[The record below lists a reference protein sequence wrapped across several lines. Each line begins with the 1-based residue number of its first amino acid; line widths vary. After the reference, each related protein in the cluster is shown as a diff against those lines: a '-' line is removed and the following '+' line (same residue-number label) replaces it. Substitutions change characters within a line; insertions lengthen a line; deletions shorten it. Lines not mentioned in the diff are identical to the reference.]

1 MENQDNNRANL
12 HLNNCEP
19 DINPQPD
26 VEKVDSNQ
34 EATPQ
39 KPALS
44 RRRFLMGVAS
54 GVSALAASACWGS
67 EGATPTARSVPTWT
81 PTGSISP
88 LSPIATPGSQEVY
101 LPYIANG
108 GAEEV
113 ALLPEPTATT
123 VPTPV
128 PPPTATPVATPFPA
142 GPPSKLGLFVGRYSP
157 QMFDVLSTQAVTV
170 VKTLELDPNFAADI
184 KAKSPRT
191 LLIGRIDLPQLSL
204 ATLDPIA
211 AAHDFVNRLL
221 PIAEDE
227 RRRPYFDGWEAYN
240 EPVVGN
246 DDEMKR
252 LGDFEAER
260 TRLLAAR
267 GIRSVVGNFATGSPP
282 LEQWQYFMPAIQAV
296 KENNGWLG
304 LHEYGAPVI
313 YFLSTRDN
321 QGRYPGVSPE
331 DSGWHTLRY
340 RKVYN
345 EILKPAGMVVPLIF
359 TELGVDGLVK
369 NDRPGPSEGRG
380 WQDFQQYWAD
390 NGYGLWGP
398 GAYIEQLVWFDNAMR
413 QNDYVVGGCIF
424 ALAATAG
431 WERYD
436 ILGPAAGVLQQYL
449 SVHAP
454 A

>member
-1 MENQDNNRANL
+1 
-12 HLNNCEP
+12 
-19 DINPQPD
+19 
-26 VEKVDSNQ
+26 
-34 EATPQ
+34 
-39 KPALS
+39 
-44 RRRFLMGVAS
+44 
-54 GVSALAASACWGS
+54 
-67 EGATPTARSVPTWT
+67 
-81 PTGSISP
+81 
-88 LSPIATPGSQEVY
+88 
-101 LPYIANG
+101 
-108 GAEEV
+108 
-113 ALLPEPTATT
+113 
-123 VPTPV
+123 
-128 PPPTATPVATPFPA
+128 
-142 GPPSKLGLFVGRYSP
+142 
-157 QMFDVLSTQAVTV
+157 
-170 VKTLELDPNFAADI
+170 
-184 KAKSPRT
+184 
-191 LLIGRIDLPQLSL
+191 
-204 ATLDPIA
+204 
-211 AAHDFVNRLL
+211 
-221 PIAEDE
+221 
-227 RRRPYFDGWEAYN
+227 
-240 EPVVGN
+240 
-246 DDEMKR
+246 
-252 LGDFEAER
+252 
-260 TRLLAAR
+260 
-267 GIRSVVGNFATGSPP
+267 
-282 LEQWQYFMPAIQAV
+282 MPAIQAV

-424 ALAATAG
+424 AMAATAG

-436 ILGPAAGVLQQYL
+436 ILGPAAGVLQQDL